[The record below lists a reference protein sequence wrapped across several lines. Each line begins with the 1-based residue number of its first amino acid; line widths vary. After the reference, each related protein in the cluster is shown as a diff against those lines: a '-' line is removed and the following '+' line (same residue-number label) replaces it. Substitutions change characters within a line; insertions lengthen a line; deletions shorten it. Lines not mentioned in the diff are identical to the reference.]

1 MNVTAHRSNG
11 ANRPTLP
18 AKPNGPGPRP
28 PPKHVSAHAQTAL
41 VSQMTTGPAASGGP
55 ETAPSHF
62 DRYLRKALERNE
74 PAARFALNPQP
85 LPPKAALLA
94 SIVLLFSEQMS
105 DLAEAADLMP
115 QSDGECG
122 ANLMSS
128 HVANFVDEVSTRGL
142 HVRWPFP
149 WPAPEWFTDSLN
161 GSDLIVMGTQFQHAA
176 ALAIDRDICRIFS
189 DAAHA
194 LLEDG
199 AARLE

>member
-1 MNVTAHRSNG
+1 MNVTEHRSNG
-11 ANRPTLP
+11 ANPPAQP
-18 AKPNGPGPRP
+18 AKPNRPGPRP
-28 PPKHVSAHAQTAL
+28 PPKHVSADARTAL
-41 VSQMTTGPAASGGP
+41 VSQATTGQATTGGP

-85 LPPKAALLA
+85 LPPKTALLA
-94 SIVLLFSEQMS
+94 SIVLLFSEQMN

-115 QSDGECG
+115 RYDGECG

-128 HVANFVDEVSTRGL
+128 HVAAFVDEVSARGL

-149 WPAPEWFTDSLN
+149 WRAPEWFTDSLT
-161 GSDLIVMGTQFQHAA
+161 GPDLIVMGTQFEQAV
-176 ALAIDRDICRIFS
+176 ALAIDRDIGRIFS

-194 LLEDG
+194 LLEAG
-199 AARLE
+199 AARLA